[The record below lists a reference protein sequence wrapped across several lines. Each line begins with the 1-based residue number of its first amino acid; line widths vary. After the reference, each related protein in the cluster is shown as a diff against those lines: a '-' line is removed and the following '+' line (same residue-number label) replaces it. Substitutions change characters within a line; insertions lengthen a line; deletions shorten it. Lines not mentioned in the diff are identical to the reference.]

1 MDPAQLPA
9 LVAFANVARHG
20 SFTRAAAE
28 SGVSAS
34 ALSQAIR
41 ALEAQLNVRLFNR
54 TTRRVALTEAGAQFL
69 ERVRPGLSMLEA
81 AYESLD
87 EARGEATGRL
97 RINLPRVA
105 SDLLVMPHLAEFT
118 RRYPRVV
125 VELSLDEGLTDLV
138 GEGFDAG
145 IRLGERLA
153 RDMVAV
159 PLSGPLRIVVA
170 GSPSY
175 FERYPK
181 PSTPDD
187 LTQHDCLRYRF
198 ATSRGIYRWEFAERG
213 AGRSPRVFEVETNG
227 SFVTNDLRTMVMA
240 AEQGVGLL
248 HVIEQFVE
256 PQLTDGRLVRVLD
269 EWALTFEGFSLYMPS
284 RVQMPSKLRV
294 FVDFLKEKHRGAEMA
309 RSAARVDRAAL

>member
-54 TTRRVALTEAGAQFL
+54 TTRRVALTEAGGQFL
-69 ERVRPGLSMLEA
+69 ERVRPALSMLEA
-81 AYESLD
+81 ACESLD
-87 EARGEATGRL
+87 ETRGEAAGTL

-105 SDLLVMPHLAEFT
+105 SDLLVMPHLAEFAQ
-118 RRYPRVV
+118 RYPRVV
-125 VELSLDEGLTDLV
+125 VELALDEGLTDLI

-170 GSPSY
+170 GSPQY
-175 FERYPK
+175 FARYPK

-187 LTQHDCLRYRF
+187 LMHHACLRYRF
-198 ATSRGIYRWEFAERG
+198 STSRGIYRWEFAEPARRAGMSRRG
-213 AGRSPRVFEVETNG
+213 FEVETNG

-248 HVIEQFVE
+248 HVIEDYVR
-256 PQLTDGRLVRVLD
+256 PQLADGRLVRVLD
-269 EWALTFEGFSLYMPS
+269 DWALTFDGFSLYMPS
-284 RVQMPSKLRV
+284 RTQMPLKLRV
-294 FVDFLKEKHRGAEMA
+294 FVDFFKEKLAGRRGGK
-309 RSAARVDRAAL
+309 RH

>member
-1 MDPAQLPA
+1 MNSAQLPA

-34 ALSQAIR
+34 ALSQSIR

-69 ERVRPGLSMLEA
+69 ERVQPALAMLA
-81 AYESLD
+81 AACESLD
-87 EARGEATGRL
+87 EARGEATGTL
-97 RINLPRVA
+97 RINLSRVA
-105 SDLLVMPHLAEFT
+105 SDLLVMPHLSEFT
-118 RRYPRVV
+118 RRYPRVT
-125 VELSLDEGLTDLV
+125 VELALDEGLSDVV

-153 RDMVAV
+153 RDMVAI

-170 GSPSY
+170 GSPAY
-175 FERYPK
+175 FARFPK
-181 PSTPDD
+181 PATPDD

-198 ATSRGIYRWEFAERG
+198 ATSRGIYRWEFAQPAAPR
-213 AGRSPRVFEVETNG
+213 RSFEVQTQG
-227 SFVTNDLRTMVMA
+227 SFVTNDLRTMVQA

-248 HVIEQFVE
+248 HVIEDYVR
-256 PQLTDGRLVRVLD
+256 PQLADGRLLRVLD
-269 EWALTFEGFSLYMPS
+269 DWALTFDGFSLYMPS
-284 RVQMPSKLRV
+284 RVQMPLKLRV
-294 FVDFLKEKHRGAEMA
+294 FVDFLKEKHRPEAAGRA
-309 RSAARVDRAAL
+309 RR

>member
-34 ALSQAIR
+34 ALSQSIR

-54 TTRRVALTEAGAQFL
+54 TTRRVALTEAGSQFL
-69 ERVRPGLSMLEA
+69 EHVRPALSMLDA
-81 AYESLD
+81 AYEALD
-87 EARGEATGRL
+87 EARGEATGTL
-97 RINLPRVA
+97 RINLPRIA
-105 SDLLVMPHLAEFT
+105 SDLLVMPNLAEFT

-125 VELSLDEGLTDLV
+125 VELTLDEGLSDLV
-138 GEGFDAG
+138 AGGFDAG

-153 RDMVAV
+153 RDMVAM
-159 PLSGPLRIVVA
+159 PLSGPLRIAVA

-175 FERYPK
+175 FAHYPK
-181 PSTPDD
+181 PVTPDD
-187 LTQHDCLRYRF
+187 LARHNCLRYRF
-198 ATSRGIYRWEFAERG
+198 ATSRGIYRWEFAEPG
-213 AGRSPRVFEVETNG
+213 ASQRVFEVETSG
-227 SFVTNDLRTMVMA
+227 AFVTNDLRTMVAA

-248 HVIEQFVE
+248 HVIEDYVRA
-256 PQLTDGRLVRVLD
+256 QLDDGRLIRVLD
-269 EWALTFEGFSLYMPS
+269 DWALTFDGFSLYMPS

-294 FVDFLKEKHRGAEMA
+294 FVDFLREKYRA
-309 RSAARVDRAAL
+309 RTARRTRNEGT

>member
-34 ALSQAIR
+34 ALSQSIR

-54 TTRRVALTEAGAQFL
+54 TTRRVALTEAGGQFL
-69 ERVRPGLSMLEA
+69 EHVRPALSMLDA
-81 AYESLD
+81 AYEALD
-87 EARGEATGRL
+87 EARGEATGTL

-105 SDLLVMPHLAEFT
+105 SDLLVMPHLAEFMQ
-118 RRYPRVV
+118 RYPRVA
-125 VELSLDEGLTDLV
+125 VELTLDEGLSDLV
-138 GEGFDAG
+138 AGGFDAG

-159 PLSGPLRIVVA
+159 PVSGPLRIVVA

-175 FERYPK
+175 FARYPK
-181 PSTPDD
+181 PATPDD
-187 LTQHDCLRYRF
+187 LTRHDCLRYRF
-198 ATSRGIYRWEFAERG
+198 ASSRGIYRWEFAEPRTS
-213 AGRSPRVFEVETNG
+213 RRVFEVETGG
-227 SFVTNDLRTMVMA
+227 SFVTNDLRTMVAA

-248 HVIEQFVE
+248 HVIEDYVRL
-256 PQLTDGRLVRVLD
+256 QLEEGRLIRVLD
-269 EWALTFEGFSLYMPS
+269 DWALTFDGFSLYMPS

-294 FVDFLKEKHRGAEMA
+294 FVDFLREK
-309 RSAARVDRAAL
+309 RVAALAAEKGRR

>member
-28 SGVSAS
+28 GGVSAS
-34 ALSQAIR
+34 ALSQSIR
-41 ALEAQLNVRLFNR
+41 AMEAQLNIRLFNR

-69 ERVRPGLSMLEA
+69 ERVRPALAMLDA
-81 AYESLD
+81 AYEALD
-87 EARGEATGRL
+87 ESRGEPAGTL
-97 RINLPRVA
+97 RINLPRIA
-105 SDLLVMPHLAEFT
+105 SDLLVMPHLAEFA
-118 RRYPRVV
+118 RRYPGVV
-125 VELSLDEGLTDLV
+125 VELALDEGLTDLI

-159 PLSGPLRIVVA
+159 PLSGPLRIAVA

-175 FERYPK
+175 FARFPK

-198 ATSRGIYRWEFAERG
+198 STSRGIYRWEFAERRQSSR
-213 AGRSPRVFEVETNG
+213 AFEVATTG
-227 SFVTNDLRTMVMA
+227 TFVTNDLRTMVHA
-240 AEQGVGLL
+240 AEQGMGLL
-248 HVIEQFVE
+248 HVIEDFIR
-256 PQLTDGRLVRVLD
+256 PQLADGRLVRVLD
-269 EWALTFEGFSLYMPS
+269 DWSLTFDGFSLYMAS
-284 RVQMPSKLRV
+284 RTQMPLKLRV
-294 FVDFLKEKHRGAEMA
+294 FVDFLKEKY
-309 RSAARVDRAAL
+309 RAGKGP